1 MSAAIVSLDP
11 ATYVAHSTH
20 LGERDWAESNCYVDL
35 WIELLHGLGYEPLAG
50 LGFALG
56 VDLEADQWTFFKF
69 LHDELYDLYG
79 ITVFEMNPWS
89 SVLDQTVH
97 EVAAGRP
104 VLIEMDAWFLPDTQG
119 TTYRTG
125 HTKTS
130 IGVVQIDPNAET
142 LGYFHNQ
149 SFHVLSGED
158 FRGIFRLDR
167 ADAADGDDPHLPP
180 YIEVAKLGQAPAL
193 RGNALATHSL
203 ELLQK
208 HARRAPAANP
218 FVVFGARFDAEIETL
233 RASSGALYHAY
244 SFASF
249 RQFGAAFSLAAAS
262 IEWLTGT
269 GIDMPDLHPSVRAFH
284 GISSTAKTLQFRTA
298 RAALAGKPLDATPQ
312 LTALADAWDEGIGH
326 LRSALS

>member
-35 WIELLHGLGYEPLAG
+35 WIELLHGFGYEPLAG
-50 LGFALG
+50 LAFTVG

-89 SVLDQTVH
+89 SVLDQTIH

-130 IGVVQIDPNAET
+130 IGVVQIDRNAET

-149 SFHVLSGED
+149 SFHVLSGGD
-158 FRGIFRLDR
+158 FRGIFRLD
-167 ADAADGDDPHLPP
+167 ATDGDDPHLPP
-180 YIEVAKLGQAPAL
+180 YIEVARLGQATAL
-193 RGNALATHSL
+193 RGDALATRSL
-203 ELLQK
+203 ELLGK

-218 FVVFGARFDAEIETL
+218 FVAFGARFDAEIETL
-233 RASSGALYHAY
+233 RASGGGLYHAY
-244 SFASF
+244 AFASF

-262 IEWLTGT
+262 IDWLTGT
-269 GIDMPDLHPSVRAFH
+269 GVDMPDLHPCVRAFR

-326 LRSALS
+326 LRSALG